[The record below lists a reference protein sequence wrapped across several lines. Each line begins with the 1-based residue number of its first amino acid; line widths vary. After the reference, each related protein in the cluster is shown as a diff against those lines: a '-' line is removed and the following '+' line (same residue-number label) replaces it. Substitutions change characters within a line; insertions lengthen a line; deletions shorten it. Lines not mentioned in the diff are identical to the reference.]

1 MKTDVDSCLKEI
13 ADFYIKNRT
22 SMKESDLEPILKKHC
37 DNEAEV
43 RKFAAFLS
51 TEPGQLRFKT
61 LLRERKGSPSLLRQ
75 QEIDYD
81 LPFAQKLHGEM
92 MKELKEPYAG
102 LLTSGKFPKRDEALK
117 KLGQVTIVEVH
128 DDGDL
133 TVRSAGKLYV
143 VTTDGKT
150 FEQTPSYLKETVSD
164 HKKVRDYWDQ
174 HLEKNPLRVGPKD
187 TDAGA
192 FLAWQIEAAGDI
204 IRELGKDISD
214 PAYIQEKVNRIKS
227 NLRSRD
233 WTDRLSEGEQQRLGQ
248 VRETIKGLPIPTM
261 LASRLKRLLEAIVYR
276 DSFAV
281 QRHLAQVE
289 EALKTA
295 SPSYLKE
302 AVAETECQLISPQYY
317 DMLTWF
323 NVPVPDYSFAIEPEV
338 KERKIDEVLQK
349 LKDGVSRI
357 HESSIFREFL
367 TTMSKFWEYSFGNQI
382 LIMLQ
387 RPGATRVAGFNTWKD
402 LGRYVKAGERGI
414 AILAPCLPP
423 KALMC
428 PLCGNPFTEREL
440 RTHLSEVHRR
450 EDISTLVREAR
461 EGAVAV
467 PTATYFKVVYVFD
480 VSQTEGKPLPEIA
493 VPVLSGA
500 FSKELYD
507 KLMALASKQG
517 LTVSFEP
524 RPEQNPEIK
533 GILLGKD
540 IWVKGDEPEA
550 QRLKTLAHEEAH
562 YFTEAVYLIP
572 RADAEVI
579 AESVAFVVCTH
590 FGFDTG
596 TRSFP
601 YVALWAKEKK
611 VLEQNLASIR
621 KISGRMIEE
630 LG

>member
-1 MKTDVDSCLKEI
+1 MITDVDTALKDI
-13 ADFYIKNRT
+13 ADWYVKNRR
-22 SMKESDLEPILKKHC
+22 SMTEADLEPILKKHC
-37 DNEAEV
+37 ESEAEV
-43 RKFAAFLS
+43 RKFAAFLG
-51 TEPGQLRFKT
+51 TDPGQLRFKT
-61 LLRERKGSPSLLRQ
+61 LL
-75 QEIDYD
+75 
-81 LPFAQKLHGEM
+81 
-92 MKELKEPYAG
+92 KEPYAG
-102 LLTSGKFPKRDEALK
+102 LLTPGKFPKRDEALK

-133 TVRSAGKLYV
+133 TVRSGGKLYV

-150 FEQTPSYLKETVSD
+150 FEQTASYLKDPFIKVGERVRWIAGYYSLPRNIRLGTVVEYRPSYPGIQSATGFWLVEPTED
-164 HKKVRDYWDQ
+164 SAHVRWD
-174 HLEKNPLRVGPKD
+174 D
-187 TDAGA
+187 GA
-192 FLAWQIEAAGDI
+192 AFGIEADG
-204 IRELGKDISD
+204 EGKRWER
-214 PAYIQEKVNRIKS
+214 IQVK
-227 NLRSRD
+227 
-233 WTDRLSEGEQQRLGQ
+233 
-248 VRETIKGLPIPTM
+248 
-261 LASRLKRLLEAIVYR
+261 
-276 DSFAV
+276 
-281 QRHLAQVE
+281 
-289 EALKTA
+289 
-295 SPSYLKE
+295 PSYLKE

-357 HESSIFREFL
+357 HESSVFREFL

-387 RPGATRVAGFNTWKD
+387 RPGATRVAGFVTWKE
-402 LGRYVKAGERGI
+402 LGRHVKWGEKGI

-423 KALMC
+423 KALAC

-450 EDISTLVREAR
+450 EDISALVREAR

-467 PTATYFKVVYVFD
+467 PTPTYFKVVNVFD

-507 KLMALASKQG
+507 KLMTLASKHS

-524 RPEQNPEIK
+524 RPELDPAIK
-533 GILLGKD
+533 GMLLGKT

-579 AESVAFVVCTH
+579 AESVSFVVCAH
-590 FGFDTG
+590 SGFDTG
-596 TRSFP
+596 DPQFP
-601 YVALWAKEKK
+601 LCRAL
-611 VLEQNLASIR
+611 
-621 KISGRMIEE
+621 G
-630 LG
+630 